1 METNPANKGK
11 KRLLIGLGLLATGV
25 LSFFGYQYWNSNK
38 KKSETPES
46 TTDSKAEKPKP
57 QPKPKAKSTQ
67 RKGKKPPAKKPAPKP
82 TTSAN
87 APSQTTTFPDY
98 FPLKKGSQGER
109 VKQLQQALINKYGS
123 SVLPKGVTG
132 IYDTDLQNALVKLKF
147 PQSIDETT
155 FNVLVQKKT
164 VDASLLAKGLY
175 AAIRAKSFTASTK
188 ILKLIKTT
196 AEYTAVNKVFSSYF
210 LNGVRQTLV
219 NAMLSTFKT
228 DAQKQEI
235 RLVFAAMGLKYDGK
249 KWSLEGLDGMQI
261 ITLQTTKV
269 WKDPNTWVE
278 VPKNMVLGK
287 EIAKRKEHT
296 VFENDKQYFLV
307 KSTDVGV
314 FKTD

>member
-25 LSFFGYQYWNSNK
+25 LSFFGYQYWKSNK
-38 KKSETPES
+38 KKRETPES
-46 TTDSKAEKPKP
+46 SPDFKTDKPKT
-57 QPKPKAKSTQ
+57 QSKPKAKPTQ
-67 RKGKKPPAKKPAPKP
+67 GKGKKPSVKKPESKP
-82 TTSAN
+82 TASTN
-87 APSQTTTFPDY
+87 TRQETFPDY

-109 VKQLQQALINKYGS
+109 VKQLQQALINKYGN

-132 IYDTDLQNALVKLKF
+132 IYDTDLQNALLKLKF

-175 AAIRAKSFTASTK
+175 AAIRAKSFTASIK

-196 AEYTAVNKVFSSYF
+196 AEYTAVNKVFSTYF

-249 KWSLEGLDGMQI
+249 KWSLGGLDGAPQI

-269 WKDPNTWVE
+269 WKDPQTWVE
-278 VPKNMVLGK
+278 VPKNMVLGR

-296 VFENDKQYFLV
+296 LFENDKQYFLV
-307 KSTDVGV
+307 KSTDIGV

>member
-1 METNPANKGK
+1 METNTANKGK

-38 KKSETPES
+38 KKTEASES
-46 TTDSKAEKPKP
+46 NSDYKADKPKP
-57 QPKPKAKSTQ
+57 HPKPKVKPTQ
-67 RKGKKPPAKKPAPKP
+67 GKGKKPTVKKPAPKP
-82 TTSAN
+82 TTSTN
-87 APSQTTTFPDY
+87 TPPSTFPDY

-132 IYDTDLQNALVKLKF
+132 IYDTDLQNALVKLRF
-147 PQSIDETT
+147 PQNIDETT

-235 RLVFAAMGLKYDGK
+235 RLVLAAMGLKYDGK
-249 KWSLEGLDGMQI
+249 KWSLEGLDGTQI

-278 VPKNMVLGK
+278 VPKNMVLGR

-296 VFENDKQYFLV
+296 LFENDKQYFLV
-307 KSTDVGV
+307 KSTDVGI
-314 FKTD
+314 FKN

>member
-11 KRLLIGLGLLATGV
+11 KRLIIGLGLLATGV

-38 KKSETPES
+38 KKNETPVS
-46 TTDSKAEKPKP
+46 TPDFKVDKPKP
-57 QPKPKAKSTQ
+57 QPKPKVKPTQ
-67 RKGKKPPAKKPAPKP
+67 GKGKKPPEKKSAPKP
-82 TTSAN
+82 PAN
-87 APSQTTTFPDY
+87 TIVPPSTFPDY
-98 FPLKKGSQGER
+98 FPLEKGSQGER
-109 VKQLQQALINKYGS
+109 VKRLQQALISKYGN
-123 SVLPKGVTG
+123 SVLPKGTTG

-147 PQSIDETT
+147 PLSIDETT

-188 ILKLIKTT
+188 ILKLLKTT

-228 DAQKQEI
+228 DAQKEEI

-249 KWSLEGLDGMQI
+249 KWSLEGLDGAPI
-261 ITLQTTKV
+261 ITLQTTRV

-287 EIAKRKEHT
+287 EIAKRKDHT
-296 VFENDKQYFLV
+296 LFENDKQYFLV
-307 KSTDVGV
+307 KSTDVGI
-314 FKTD
+314 FKN